1 MNFNLSEEQSLL
13 RDMVRDFAEREI
25 RPRVKD
31 MEEHEAFP
39 RELLRKLG
47 ALGLLGMVVPSEYG
61 GIKTDAVSHII
72 VLEEL
77 ARVSPAVCV
86 IVSVHS
92 SLFCYSILKY
102 GTEKQKAGYLPPAA
116 AGEIIGAFSLTEPGA
131 GSDIQGMKTRA
142 VRDGDSY
149 VLNGTKTWLTSGSE
163 ADALIVFAVS
173 ESVRSEKRL
182 SAFIVDR
189 SSPGYRV
196 AKIEKKM
203 GLRSSLTAEITL
215 DDCRIP
221 AENILGQEGRAASIA
236 LHCLDFSRIGIAA
249 QAVGLSQAAFDEG
262 LRYARQREAF
272 GRKISEFEAV
282 QFMLADSA
290 TEMDAA
296 RLLTY
301 RAADLFDRG
310 LPFSKEASMAKLF
323 ATEAANRIAYQALQI
338 HGGYGYST
346 EFDIERLYRDARVL
360 TIYEGTSEIQRLV
373 IARNLLKE

>member
-173 ESVRSEKRL
+173 EGARSEKRL